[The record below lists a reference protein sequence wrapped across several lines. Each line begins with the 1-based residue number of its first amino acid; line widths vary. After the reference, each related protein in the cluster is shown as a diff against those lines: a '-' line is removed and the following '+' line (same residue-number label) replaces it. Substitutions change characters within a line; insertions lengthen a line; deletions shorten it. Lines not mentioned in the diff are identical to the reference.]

1 MSGIQPQ
8 PQTQP
13 PNVIFTDEKN
23 KRVVEEMNKN
33 NEELYRDPE
42 TGLLPR
48 DTTFRF
54 RRRLARLRDRV
65 RRAVNDFVFAAA
77 TTLAARRYVS

>member
-8 PQTQP
+8 PQPQP
-13 PNVIFTDEKN
+13 PNVVFADEKN
-23 KRVVEEMNKN
+23 KRVVEEMNKY

-48 DTTFRF
+48 NTTFRF
-54 RRRLARLRDRV
+54 KRHLARLRDRV
-65 RRAVNDFVFAAA
+65 RRAVNDFVFAA
-77 TTLAARRYVS
+77 TTLAARR

>member
-8 PQTQP
+8 PQPQP
-13 PNVIFTDEKN
+13 PNVVFADEKN
-23 KRVVEEMNKN
+23 KRVVEEMNKY

-48 DTTFRF
+48 NTTFRF
-54 RRRLARLRDRV
+54 KRRLARLRDRV
-65 RRAVNDFVFAAA
+65 RRAVNDFVFAA
-77 TTLAARRYVS
+77 TTLAARR